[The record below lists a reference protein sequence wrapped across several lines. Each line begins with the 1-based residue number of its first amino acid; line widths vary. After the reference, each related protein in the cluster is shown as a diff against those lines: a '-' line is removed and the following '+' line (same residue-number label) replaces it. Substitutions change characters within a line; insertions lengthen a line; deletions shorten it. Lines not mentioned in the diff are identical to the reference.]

1 VQDLKEGEDPKEVEA
16 GLPKVDVG
24 IMVVGVVIMEV
35 DVGIMEVVV
44 VVMVVGVVVVVGFPN
59 SSMVGLLSIKEGAG
73 EDLHSHNSSMVGHL
87 SFKAEAGEDLLS
99 KEVADMVVAV
109 ADTVVVWVLAVAM
122 T

>member
-16 GLPKVDVG
+16 GLPKV
-24 IMVVGVVIMEV
+24 VVGNMEV

-44 VVMVVGVVVVVGFPN
+44 VAMVVVVVAVGFPN
-59 SSMVGLLSIKEGAG
+59 SSMVGLLSIKEGVG
-73 EDLHSHNSSMVGHL
+73 KNLHSHNSSMVAHL
-87 SFKAEAGEDLLS
+87 SIKAEAGEGLLS

>member
-16 GLPKVDVG
+16 GLPKV
-24 IMVVGVVIMEV
+24 VVGNMEV

-44 VVMVVGVVVVVGFPN
+44 VAMVVVVVAVGFPN
-59 SSMVGLLSIKEGAG
+59 SSMVGLLSIKEGVG
-73 EDLHSHNSSMVGHL
+73 EDLHSNNSSIPHL
-87 SFKAEAGEDLLS
+87 SIKAEAGEGLLS